1 MIKRIPLLVLSSA
14 LALAIYAT
22 NPLQR
27 TYQVRQPD
35 GTTLVVTRHSVGVP
49 GGDRYVYYTSADGS
63 LLLRNPQTGAY
74 TYATLDSEG
83 LPCPTDILAHEPA
96 QRTATEVSL
105 VQDRQGI
112 LQAMQ
117 ERSLASRPAQRSR
130 ALTTQ
135 TGITPYG
142 ETAGG
147 ILKSIGAPTIPVIMV
162 EFPDLSFQETTTQE
176 KVTRWL
182 NDPEYN
188 DEQYTQGSAGSW
200 FADQSKGLFRPK
212 FEVVA
217 TVKVAKGYAYYGA
230 NAGSGSIDKNC
241 SSMVSEAIK
250 LAAEQGVDF
259 SKYKDNDLNAVPL
272 VSIYHAGPG
281 EHSSYEEGHENYLW
295 AHFKPMSTT
304 VTGTTVRSYFVGNE
318 LLRSYKR
325 GEDGNPVP
333 VSAQNDGIGVF
344 IHELGHALGLPD
356 FYSTNDND
364 DNDAITPGYW
374 SVMDYGQYTCDGYRP
389 MGYSAYE
396 RAMLGWQKVV
406 ELNEPGFYRLIALD
420 KEPAEGTE
428 TPEATAYIL
437 RSASN
442 EKEFFMLEHRQ
453 PSTWFPSFFGTGMLI
468 THVNFDRNYWVSNC
482 VNNDMNL
489 QRYEIVPADGTK
501 QTPYER
507 DNGWVGHKGDLWGAT
522 TAMDFTDD
530 STPAAT
536 LSDGSLLGKPLYGIK
551 QEADASITFAFMDQT
566 FTGVESIVPNA
577 STAAPV
583 FYDMNGRRVLC
594 PSQPG
599 VYIQQQA
606 GQTPRRVLIK

>member
-1 MIKRIPLLVLSSA
+1 MIKRIPLLVLNCA
-14 LALAIYAT
+14 LALAIHAT

-27 TYQVRQPD
+27 SYQVRQPD

-74 TYATLDSEG
+74 TYATIDSEG

-96 QRTATEVSL
+96 QRTVTEISL

-217 TVKVAKGYAYYGA
+217 TVKMAKGYAYYGA
-230 NAGSGSIDKNC
+230 NASSGSIDQNC

-304 VTGTTVRSYFVGNE
+304 VNGTTVRSYFVGNE

-356 FYSTNDND
+356 FYSTS

-374 SVMDYGQYTCDGYRP
+374 SVMDYGQYTYDGYRP

-437 RSASN
+437 RSTSN
-442 EKEFFMLEHRQ
+442 EKEFFMLENRQ

-522 TAMDFTDD
+522 TAMDFTDN

-536 LSDGSLLGKPLYGIK
+536 LSDGSPLGKPIFGIK

-566 FTGVESIVPNA
+566 LTGIESITPSE
-577 STAAPV
+577 STAAPI
-583 FYDMNGRRVLC
+583 FYDMNGRRVLR
-594 PSQPG
+594 PTQPG
-599 VYIQQQA
+599 VYIQHQP
-606 GQTPRRVLIK
+606 GQHAHRILVK

>member
-1 MIKRIPLLVLSSA
+1 MIKRIPLLVLSCA
-14 LALAIYAT
+14 LALAIHAT
-22 NPLQR
+22 HPLQR
-27 TYQVRQPD
+27 TYQVIQPD
-35 GTTLVVTRHSVGVP
+35 GTTLVVTRHIVGVP
-49 GGDRYVYYTSADGS
+49 SGDRYVYYTSADGS

-96 QRTATEVSL
+96 QRTVTEVSL

-117 ERSLASRPAQRSR
+117 DRSLASRPAQRSR

-182 NDPEYN
+182 NDPEYA
-188 DEQYTQGSAGSW
+188 DEQFTQGSAGSW

-230 NAGSGSIDKNC
+230 DASSGSIDQMC
-241 SSMVSEAIK
+241 SSKVSEAIK

-304 VTGTTVRSYFVGNE
+304 VNGTTVRSYFVGNE

-364 DNDAITPGYW
+364 AITPGYW
-374 SVMDYGQYTCDGYRP
+374 SVMDYGQYTYDGYRP

-428 TPEATAYIL
+428 TPEATAYVL
-437 RSASN
+437 RNPNN
-442 EKEFFMLEHRQ
+442 EKEFFMLENRQ

-530 STPAAT
+530 STPAAI
-536 LSDGSLLGKPLYGIK
+536 LSDGSPLGKPIYGIK

-566 FTGVESIVPNA
+566 FTGVESITPSE
-577 STAAPV
+577 STAAPI
-583 FYDMNGRRVLC
+583 FYDMNGRRVLR

>member
-1 MIKRIPLLVLSSA
+1 MIKRIPLLVLSCA
-14 LALAIYAT
+14 LALAIHAT
-22 NPLQR
+22 TPLQR

-96 QRTATEVSL
+96 QRTVTEISL

-117 ERSLASRPAQRSR
+117 DRSLASRPAQRSR

-182 NDPEYN
+182 NDPEYA

-217 TVKVAKGYAYYGA
+217 TVKVANGYAYYGA
-230 NAGSGSIDKNC
+230 NAGSGSIDQNC

-304 VTGTTVRSYFVGNE
+304 VNGTTVRSYFVGNE

-364 DNDAITPGYW
+364 AITPGYW
-374 SVMDYGQYTCDGYRP
+374 SVMDYGQYTYDGYRP

-428 TPEATAYIL
+428 TPEATAYVL

-442 EKEFFMLEHRQ
+442 EKEFFMLENRQ

-507 DNGWVGHKGDLWGAT
+507 DNGWVGHKGDLWGTT
-522 TAMDFTDD
+522 TAMDFTDN

-536 LSDGSLLGKPLYGIK
+536 LSDGSPLGKPIFGIK

-566 FTGVESIVPNA
+566 LTGIEPITPSE
-577 STAAPV
+577 STAAPI
-583 FYDMNGRRVLC
+583 FYDMNGRRVLR
-594 PSQPG
+594 PTQPG
-599 VYIQQQA
+599 VYIK
-606 GQTPRRVLIK
+606 VLPGKNRCLILKK